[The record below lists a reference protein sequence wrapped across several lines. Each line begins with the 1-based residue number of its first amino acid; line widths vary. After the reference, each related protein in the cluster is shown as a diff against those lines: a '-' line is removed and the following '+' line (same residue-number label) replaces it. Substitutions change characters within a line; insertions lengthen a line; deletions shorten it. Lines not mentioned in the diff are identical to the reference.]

1 MSEKFNP
8 DSFNTFLQTVAGP
21 PSPSLQSLLSR
32 PSLLAIL
39 SALAGQTEEPTES
52 GSLMS
57 KAAVPVDEF
66 ASDLKQLE
74 SQQLIARELRGGREY
89 IRLTDNGRKLV
100 GSRV

>member
-8 DSFNTFLQTVAGP
+8 DSFNTFLQNVTAP
-21 PSPSLQSLLSR
+21 ASPSLQSLLSR

-39 SALAGQTEEPTES
+39 SAMAGQAGEPTES

-57 KAAVPVDEF
+57 MAAVPDDEF

-74 SQQLIARELRGGREY
+74 SQQLITRELRGGREY
-89 IRLTDNGRKLV
+89 IRLTDDGRKLV